1 MPIRSQEWR
10 IDRVHRL
17 NNAIVEEAAQFDADF
32 GAVTPDVQAWSKLM
46 HNEIQAHLEYL
57 RGKRDTRPVRRV
69 LQPSEAEIE
78 RARVELEATKHEISS
93 EQLAKKKARWR
104 RLWVRSFAAIT
115 GFEFQQRDAVGEERA
130 WADRI
135 ANEMLAMVARLRHTM
150 ERDHPGMPPI
160 DDIETT
166 EIVRA
171 LLLDDDDDDD
181 GDDRPDEGRPG
192 TSSAGA

>member
-10 IDRVHRL
+10 NDRVRRL
-17 NNAIVEEAAQFDADF
+17 NDAIVEEAAQFDADF
-32 GAVTPDVQAWSKLM
+32 GVVTPEDRAWSKLM
-46 HNEIQAHLEYL
+46 DNEIQEHVAYL
-57 RGKRDTRPVRRV
+57 RGKRDTRPARRV
-69 LQPSEAEIE
+69 LRPSEAEIE

-93 EQLAKKKARWR
+93 EQLADKKARWR

-115 GFEFQQRDAVGEERA
+115 GFECQQQDAVGEERA

-135 ANEMLAMVARLRHTM
+135 SNEMLAMVARLRHAM

-160 DDIETT
+160 DDIETM

-171 LLLDDDDDDD
+171 LLLDDDDDD
-181 GDDRPDEGRPG
+181 GDDRRDEGRPG